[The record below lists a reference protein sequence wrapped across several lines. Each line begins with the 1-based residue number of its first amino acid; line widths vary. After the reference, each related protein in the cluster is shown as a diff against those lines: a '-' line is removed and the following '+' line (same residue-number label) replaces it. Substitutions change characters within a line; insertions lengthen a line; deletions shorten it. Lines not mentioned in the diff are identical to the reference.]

1 MRLALPPH
9 TRLHDVFH
17 IGLLKKFIGDPPAT
31 PPPLPVI
38 HNGAAVP
45 EPERAVR
52 IRLARGVRQVL
63 IQWKGETAASAT
75 WEDVDSFLHKY
86 PAFQLEDELL
96 VEGGRDV
103 MWGRS
108 YSRKQRARD
117 VRRATERVAGSQPS
131 ASGHAGQA
139 VSISG

>member
-1 MRLALPPH
+1 M
-9 TRLHDVFH
+9 V
-17 IGLLKKFIGDPPAT
+17 
-31 PPPLPVI
+31 
-38 HNGAAVP
+38 
-45 EPERAVR
+45 RA
-52 IRLARGVRQVL
+52 RLARGVRQVL
-63 IQWKGETAASAT
+63 IQWKGKPAASAT
-75 WEDVDSFLHKY
+75 WEDLESFRDKH

-108 YSRKQRARD
+108 YSRKRRARD
-117 VRRATERVAGSQPS
+117 IRRATERAAGSQPS

>member
-1 MRLALPPH
+1 M
-9 TRLHDVFH
+9 
-17 IGLLKKFIGDPPAT
+17 GEPPAA

-38 HNGAAVP
+38 HNGAVEP
-45 EPERAVR
+45 EPERVVR
-52 IRLARGVRQVL
+52 ARLARGVRQVL
-63 IQWKGETAASAT
+63 IQWKGEPAASAT
-75 WEDVDSFLHKY
+75 WEDLDSFRDKH

-131 ASGHAGQA
+131 ASDHAEQA